1 MKDEIVR
8 KYLFKFR
15 INFRPINFRKR
26 IFGMTGLGGTEIW
39 KDQSWLNRPAE
50 GTTESEA
57 ASRTRDS
64 KFLEIEVRCIKQ
76 IPLLTERFSI
86 RGCLG

>member
-1 MKDEIVR
+1 M
-8 KYLFKFR
+8 
-15 INFRPINFRKR
+15 

-64 KFLEIEVRCIKQ
+64 NLEIEVRCIKQ
-76 IPLLTERFSI
+76 IPLLTERSSI

>member
-15 INFRPINFRKR
+15 INFRPINFRKM
-26 IFGMTGLGGTEIW
+26 IFGMTGLGGTER
-39 KDQSWLNRPAE
+39 LNRPAE

-76 IPLLTERFSI
+76 IPLLTERSSI